1 MDVDRRLVSRI
12 ADRECKR
19 ILRKVVRRLQRMTSE
34 MQSGDDSCLKNV
46 WDEVCVQVQGQEST
60 VWDAYLDTIRQ
71 LISAYLDELD
81 VELKRAIWLQTD
93 AGIDWATNEDQEDTR
108 EHDIP
113 LPDDTE
119 DITEHILADVLSS
132 AADWTNARIERYKR
146 KEENC

>member
-1 MDVDRRLVSRI
+1 
-12 ADRECKR
+12 
-19 ILRKVVRRLQRMTSE
+19 MTSE